1 MQTTTMQLTIMQTMS
16 NADIIADVNADN
28 DNATQTTDNN
38 ADNG

>member
-1 MQTTTMQLTIMQTMS
+1 MTTQLTTTQTTS
-16 NADIIADVNADN
+16 NADN